1 MSFFLWFNKDCPQTK
16 KTFTCMQFTFLP
28 LRPLRSPIIED
39 VFFNNQE
46 LLDLDQI
53 GLPDVL
59 SPSILRLI
67 TENLHQSH
75 HGTMVVCTVCDQI
88 CRKSKTTLF
97 TVDDL
102 PSNFF

>member
-39 VFFNNQE
+39 VFFDNQE

-59 SPSILRLI
+59 SPSNIK
-67 TENLHQSH
+67 T
-75 HGTMVVCTVCDQI
+75 DY
-88 CRKSKTTLF
+88 RKSPPVSSWNDGRLHG
-97 TVDDL
+97 V
-102 PSNFF
+102 